1 MVKRRNPFWDNLKG
15 ILIFLV
21 VLGHTGTA
29 QGQSWLSVI
38 YAFHMPLFILISGYF
53 SRKKDTLWNT
63 IKKLVSYYLI
73 FNTAYFLLDFA
84 LGESVTLK
92 NLITPGFSLWYI
104 LSLIFW
110 RSIFFCIPDSILA
123 RKDAVMIGSFLLSLL
138 SGFVPIGS
146 EFSFQRTF
154 TFLPFFAAG
163 YYCRQ
168 NKVDFEKEKR
178 PIVSVVSIALFI
190 GVSLLN
196 YCRMPVFY
204 SNKPYIVPNDAI
216 MRLLQLGIA
225 FILCWIILYLAPK
238 KKNLFTQLG
247 ENSLIIY
254 LLHPPIVKGCKL
266 FLTWGG
272 VSTNPFIA
280 LIITSFTI
288 TIIFLIRNLR
298 IFRWIR

>member
-1 MVKRRNPFWDNLKG
+1 MAKHRNPLWDNLKG
-15 ILIFLV
+15 ILIVLV

-29 QGQSWLSVI
+29 LGNQWLSVI

-53 SRKKDTLWNT
+53 SRKKDTLWDT
-63 IKKLVSYYLI
+63 IKKLVLYYLI
-73 FNTAYFLLDFA
+73 FNTAYILLDLA
-84 LGESVTLK
+84 LGEAVTLK

-110 RSIFFCIPDSILA
+110 RTIFFCIPDSILA
-123 RKDAVMIGSFLLSLL
+123 RRDAVMIGSFLLSLL

-168 NKVDFEKEKR
+168 YKVDFKKEKR
-178 PIVSVVSIALFI
+178 PAVSVVSIALLI
-190 GVSLLN
+190 GLSLLN
-196 YCRMPVFY
+196 YYRMPVFY
-204 SNKPYIVPNDAI
+204 SNKPYVVPNDAI
-216 MRLLQLGIA
+216 IRLLQLGIA
-225 FILCWIILYLAPK
+225 FILCWIILYFAPK
-238 KKNLFTQLG
+238 KKNQFTQLG

-272 VSTNPFIA
+272 VSANPFIA

-288 TIIFLIRNLR
+288 TIIYLIRNLR
-298 IFRWIR
+298 IIRWIK